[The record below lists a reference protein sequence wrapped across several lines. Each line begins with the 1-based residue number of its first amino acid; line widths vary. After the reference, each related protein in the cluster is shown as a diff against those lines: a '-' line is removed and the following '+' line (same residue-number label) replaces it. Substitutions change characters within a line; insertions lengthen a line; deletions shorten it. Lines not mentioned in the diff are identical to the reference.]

1 MSLLVAFRHRMVL
14 LSFRSE
20 RNASHYRWLRTEN
33 KLEFERAKRN
43 VNGLP

>member
-1 MSLLVAFRHRMVL
+1 MSLLVALRHRMVL
-14 LSFRSE
+14 LSFRNE
-20 RNASHYRWLRTEN
+20 RHESHYRWLYTEI